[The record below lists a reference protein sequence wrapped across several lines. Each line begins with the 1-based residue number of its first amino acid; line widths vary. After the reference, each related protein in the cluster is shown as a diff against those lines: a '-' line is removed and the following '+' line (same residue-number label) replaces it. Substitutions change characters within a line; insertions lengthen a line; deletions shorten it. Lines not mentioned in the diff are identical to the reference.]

1 MIESR
6 PDANAGLEPRSIA
19 AMPYSDRQFLIV
31 FPDNL
36 AELERKTELGL
47 LHMSQEEW
55 TRTFAGLPPTLLDDA
70 YDIYKKAREK
80 GFGVLFVSK
89 TESDQLTF
97 PIGHPRYLVQYVAHP
112 ANRVTYV
119 PMANFHRF
127 IFEQKVAEAQHL
139 LISLGAT
146 NIEVEHSFGPGS
158 GSEANLGLTDALNGV
173 TSDVAFKAG
182 KTNKQL
188 RRVSSKMH
196 LLPDKVPEIPK
207 GLAWFE
213 HEPLWQ
219 EIARARLEAGLES
232 FEIDIHYT
240 DDFGVNAKL
249 SAKVEGIGIDIGG
262 SFNGNRREMWRL
274 SGNFRPV
281 RRLKTV
287 DI

>member
-1 MIESR
+1 MIVSR
-6 PDANAGLEPRSIA
+6 PQASAGPEPRSIA
-19 AMPYSDRQFLIV
+19 AMSYSDRQFLIV
-31 FPDNL
+31 LPDNL
-36 AELERKTELGL
+36 AELERQTELGHL
-47 LHMSQEEW
+47 PMSQEEW
-55 TRTFAGLPPTLLDDA
+55 RRSFAGVPPTLLDDA
-70 YDIYKKAREK
+70 YDIYRKAREK
-80 GFGVLFVSK
+80 RFDVLFVSR

-127 IFEQKVAEAQHL
+127 VFEQKVAEAQHL

-146 NIEVEHSFGPGS
+146 NIEVEHLFGS
-158 GSEANLGLTDALNGV
+158 GGGLDANPGLSTVNG
-173 TSDVAFKAG
+173 AG
-182 KTNKQL
+182 KTNKRL
-188 RRVSSKMH
+188 RRVSSRMH

-207 GLAWFE
+207 DLAWFE

-219 EIARARLEAGLES
+219 ELARARLEAGLES
-232 FEIDIHYT
+232 FELDIHYT
-240 DDFGVNAKL
+240 DDFGVDAKL

-281 RRLKTV
+281 RRLQTA

>member
-1 MIESR
+1 MIADSS
-6 PDANAGLEPRSIA
+6 DATPGLEPRSIA

-31 FPDNL
+31 FPDNV

-47 LHMSQEEW
+47 LHLSQDEW
-55 TRTFAGLPPTLLDDA
+55 RRSFTGLPPAILDDA

-80 GFGVLFVSK
+80 HFGVLFVSK

-112 ANRVTYV
+112 ANRATYV
-119 PMANFHRF
+119 PMASFHRF
-127 IFEQKVAEAQHL
+127 IFEQKVAEAEHL
-139 LISLGAT
+139 LLSLGAT
-146 NIEVEHSFGPGS
+146 NIEVEHAPGS
-158 GSEANLGLTDALNGV
+158 GDGTEANFGATGTVGAE
-173 TSDVAFKAG
+173 AG
-182 KTNKQL
+182 KRKKHV

-196 LLPDKVPEIPK
+196 LQPDRDPEIPK

-219 EIARARLEAGLES
+219 EVARARLEAGLES
-232 FEIDIHYT
+232 FELDIHYT

-249 SAKVEGIGIDIGG
+249 SAEVEGIGIDIGG
-262 SFNGNRREMWRL
+262 SFNGNEHEMWRL
-274 SGNFRPV
+274 SGNFRPI
-281 RRLKTV
+281 RRGLKTA

>member
-1 MIESR
+1 MIESSS
-6 PDANAGLEPRSIA
+6 PDASAGLEPRSIA

-31 FPDNL
+31 FPDSL
-36 AELERKTELGL
+36 AELERKTELGH

-55 TRTFAGLPPTLLDDA
+55 RRTFTGLPPAILDDA
-70 YDIYKKAREK
+70 YDISRKARQNRL
-80 GFGVLFVSK
+80 GILFVSK

-146 NIEVEHSFGPGS
+146 NIEVEHSFGS
-158 GSEANLGLTDALNGV
+158 GSLTEA
-173 TSDVAFKAG
+173 SDIAVKAG
-182 KTNKQL
+182 KTNKHL
-188 RRVSSKMH
+188 RRVSSKLH
-196 LLPDKVPEIPK
+196 LQPDKYPEIPK

-219 EIARARLEAGLES
+219 EVARARLEAGLES
-232 FEIDIHYT
+232 FELDIHYT
-240 DDFGVNAKL
+240 DDFGVNAEL

-262 SFNGNRREMWRL
+262 PFNGNEQEMWRL

-281 RRLKTV
+281 RRGLKTA